1 MTPQGPSVQ
10 VKGVMRRALRRAGRV
25 GRAGRRDQAGGGRGR
40 AGNGHGRGGT
50 GGGRTEGG
58 GGARGRMDPRISA
71 RRTTV
76 MREHGRRRLRVVV
89 IGLAATACLVGAW
102 FLLHTPLFSARS
114 ITVFGNVHETAAQV
128 EAQAALADHP
138 PLLDVD
144 AGAAA
149 TRIEQ
154 LPWVRTAAVH
164 VSWPD
169 GVQIT
174 VTEETPRFVVSAP
187 GGGWDSLS
195 SDGRVLG
202 ASAARPPGLPLLT
215 VPQPPGAPGSH
226 LSSNDAAGLEVAAT
240 LPPSFGA
247 QVTGV
252 TVEPA
257 GWVQLTMTTPIV
269 VDLGS
274 ASQLS
279 AKYEDVS
286 SILAGATLHNG
297 DVIDVSI
304 PKAPTVT
311 PG

>member
-1 MTPQGPSVQ
+1 MTPQGSSVK
-10 VKGVMRRALRRAGRV
+10 VKGPTRRPLRRRARAGGDR
-25 GRAGRRDQAGGGRGR
+25 GGAGNGRGR
-40 AGNGHGRGGT
+40 GGD
-50 GGGRTEGG
+50 G

-71 RRTTV
+71 RRTAV

-89 IGLAATACLVGAW
+89 IGLAGVGCLVGVW
-102 FLLHTPLFSARS
+102 FLLHTALFSARS

-128 EAQAALADHP
+128 EVQGALAGHP
-138 PLLDVD
+138 PLLDVNS
-144 AGAAA
+144 GAAA

-174 VTEETPRFVVSAP
+174 ITEETPRFAVSAP

-202 ASAARPPGLPLLT
+202 ASPARPPGLLLLT

-226 LSSNDAAGLEVAAT
+226 LSSADAAGLEVAAT
-240 LPPSFGA
+240 LPPSFAA

-279 AKYEDVS
+279 DKYEDVS